1 MTAIAEVSAWAS
13 EVTQL
18 ETTDLVLGGSGGP
31 DNRALKQLADRTRY
45 LLDRVESLTELPVL
59 ALPFPTIA
67 TTDNRLS
74 ITPLG
79 ATAGGRVSV
88 AAGTLI
94 TFSEVVV
101 SGQTGRLRTLT
112 TTAYTSADL
121 LVSSTYYLRAR
132 INAGA
137 LQLYVQRG
145 TDVDATPATLVG
157 TPDGASGG
165 GFESTVHDVLLAKVV
180 TNLAGGAPVVTA
192 LANAQRLVYHN
203 YRSTTSPQVV
213 HPTLSQLEWT
223 QTVVLNW
230 ARAPVMSNVTGL
242 CWTGTSGQVADGW
255 SARARVTASSRYSL
269 TCYVTSDWATDMTY
283 ADKNA
288 EMTILA
294 LA

>member
-45 LLDRVESLTELPVL
+45 LLDRVESLTELPVA
-59 ALPFPTIA
+59 ALPYPTIA
-67 TTDNRLS
+67 TADNRLS

-88 AAGTLI
+88 AAGTRI
-94 TFSEVVV
+94 TLSEVVI

-112 TTAYTSADL
+112 TVAYTSADL

-165 GFESTVHDVLLAKVV
+165 GFDSTVHDVLLAKVV
-180 TNLAGGAPVVTA
+180 TGLAGSAPTVTA
-192 LANAQRLVYHN
+192 LANATRLTYHN
-203 YRSTTSPQVV
+203 YRNTTSPTISGSTV
-213 HPTLSQLEWT
+213 EWA
-223 QTVVLNW
+223 QTITLNW
-230 ARAPVMSNVTGL
+230 ARAPLMSNVTGL
-242 CWTGTSGQVADGW
+242 AFAATSGQTVDGW
-255 SARARVTASSRYSL
+255 AARAVVTASSRYSL
-269 TCYVTSDWATDMTY
+269 TCYTSTDWVLDMTY
-283 ADKNA
+283 AASTA